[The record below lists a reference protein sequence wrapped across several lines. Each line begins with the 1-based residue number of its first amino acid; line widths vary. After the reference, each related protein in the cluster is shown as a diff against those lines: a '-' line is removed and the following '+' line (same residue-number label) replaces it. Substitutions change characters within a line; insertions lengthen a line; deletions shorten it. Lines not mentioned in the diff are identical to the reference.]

1 MIAAIKRVAEGNTP
15 IVKIDTAPPASP
27 CVKYS
32 EYDIFPKK
40 SVTREVQVTNKM
52 PAIVAITNGTA
63 ALIS

>member
-1 MIAAIKRVAEGNTP
+1 MAAINRVVDGNTP
-15 IVKIDTAPPASP
+15 IIKTDTAPPDSP